1 RRAERRRDRPGL
13 ARTALAMEA
22 SGVPEWDGEI
32 CRVCEQA
39 LAGDNLPDDL
49 RARVSAR
56 YAQALV
62 YRGEYDRAGPVSRDA
77 LAAAEAAGDPVALVD
92 ALRARQLACSAPE

>member
-1 RRAERRRDRPGL
+1 MLLLDD
-13 ARTALAMEA
+13 ALAGGGRE
-22 SGVPEWDGEI
+22 V

-39 LAGDNLPDDL
+39 LAGDGLPDDL

-62 YRGEYDRAGPVSRDA
+62 YRGEYDRAGTVSRDA
-77 LAAAEAAGDPVALVD
+77 LAAAGSSADPVALAD
-92 ALRARQLACSAPE
+92 ALRARQLACCAPDGAAERALRALC